1 MPHIEKITVR
11 RKDNPKE
18 YMRQWTLLNK
28 EHKQIYDKKNKDR
41 ANFLR
46 RQRYKTKEG
55 KKLIQKQ
62 LIRYRNKHREKIT
75 KKYLERRKKDPVF
88 KLLTTLRGRIV
99 KVLKGNSKSKS
110 TQELIGC
117 NIEQLWIHLE
127 KSFKPGMTRENH
139 GKWHLDHIIPCS
151 SFDLTKPEEQAQ
163 CFHYTNLQPLWA
175 SENLAKG
182 SKIS

>member
-62 LIRYRNKHREKIT
+62 LIRYRNKHRKKIT